1 MSFGAVLVP
10 FVSEEHHH
18 VRSFYS
24 AFEVL
29 DATRF
34 HPVVVV
40 GKHHLVFEVLGGT
53 QFASHGVLALSM
65 QHHPVFEVLSVT
77 RLGLDGV
84 HARVVVVGRHHLASE
99 VLGATR
105 LGSNSF
111 LALVTVVKLV
121 LFFLLAFEVPD
132 EIFHGWDLDVFQE
145 TLSFS

>member
-1 MSFGAVLVP
+1 ML
-10 FVSEEHHH
+10 EEHHH

-40 GKHHLVFEVLGGT
+40 GKRHLDFEVLGGT
-53 QFASHGVLALSM
+53 QFGSHGVLALFAVE

-77 RLGLDGV
+77 RLRLDGV
-84 HARVVVVGRHHLASE
+84 LARMVVVERHHLPSE
-99 VLGATR
+99 VLGATC
-105 LGSNSF
+105 LGSNGF
-111 LALVTVVKLV
+111 HALVTV

-132 EIFHGWDLDVFQE
+132 EIFHGWDLNVFQE